1 MFKLVKRFLGEL
13 VLFVKGINRAIL
25 EDSVSALELEYSE
38 LEAAFMT
45 IVLGPLVGV
54 KTVSPILSLEL
65 LSTLKDEVK
74 FLESRALKGKDLL
87 GDLMSSLGGEW

>member
-1 MFKLVKRFLGEL
+1 MLKLVKRVLSEL
-13 VLFVKGINRAIL
+13 ILFVKGINQAIL

-38 LEAAFMT
+38 LEAAFIT

-65 LSTLKDEVK
+65 LSALKDEVK
-74 FLESRALKGKDLL
+74 FLESRALKGEDVL